1 MSNSDELD
9 PNDEEMAKESEL
21 PNKTLEAKRNCDECG
36 KSFKSRQALSYHT
49 KNAHKRKKFPCNSC
63 NKSFK
68 KVIILRKHVK
78 IAHGNSSLNT
88 KQGESND
95 TLKTCEDLK
104 NSTMESLDI
113 STNFENGPKT
123 DPSKILIKS
132 VHKETKSAAAIYVM
146 QGR

>member
-9 PNDEEMAKESEL
+9 PNNDNDEEMAKESDL

-68 KVIILRKHVK
+68 KDIILRKHVK
-78 IAHGNSSLNT
+78 IAHGISAQNI
-88 KQGESND
+88 KQEKSNH
-95 TLKTCEDLK
+95 TL
-104 NSTMESLDI
+104 NSTLPVEECTI
-113 STNFENGPKT
+113 W
-123 DPSKILIKS
+123 
-132 VHKETKSAAAIYVM
+132 V
-146 QGR
+146 